1 MNKID
6 FKLVANGALE
16 KAKLLLPQ
24 WLPGGDF
31 VGDEYKVL
39 NPTRSDHSKGSFS
52 INFRTGVWCDFSS
65 DDKGGD
71 LIALHAYLFR
81 LQMSQSAKEVAA
93 MVGIDLSGGNI
104 SNSQI
109 NTASDSSHVQDS
121 TARVAW
127 QPIMPMPDDAGVYPV
142 AHLVRGIPERIYV
155 YRDSAGKVLGVIYRF
170 VTSDG
175 GKEILPCCFAEHPVN
190 GKREWRWMAFPTP
203 RPLYGL
209 DKLAEHPDLP
219 VLLVEG
225 EKCANAANLFLHG
238 RYVAVTWPGGS
249 KAIDKVDWSP
259 LKGRKVFAWAD
270 CDAKRDKQYKFLP
283 ESEQPGM
290 KAMIKIKSLLG
301 NAEDFQLIDIP
312 LPGDKP
318 DGWDIADAIEEGI
331 PLEDIYAFI
340 QNVINPTYVQSKPK
354 PQRKSFDE
362 QDGSF
367 KSVIERYALIYSTVT
382 VYDVDV
388 GIVMSIASMYYA
400 MGKDTVDNWL
410 KHADRKMILP
420 NQLVF
425 DPTDGCLPPN
435 INLFRGFEMQPKRG
449 DYAAILELLQH
460 LCADS
465 AESDQGVLDIVDWVI
480 KWLALPLQHPGTKM
494 RSALVFHGPQGA
506 GKNLFFEIIAAIYGK
521 YSIVVGQEHLEEKH
535 NDWCSSKLFMIGDE
549 VIARQE
555 LYHQKNK
562 LKAFITGETIQI
574 NPKFLPIRTERNYI
588 NVVFL
593 SNEDQPLALEES
605 DRRYFVVYTPPER
618 KDDLYQ
624 RVDACIANGG
634 IEAFYDY
641 LLNVDLDG
649 FAAFSRPPMT
659 IAKRDLIDL
668 GLKPE
673 QRFIYE
679 WINGY
684 LPVFFEPCSA
694 GQLYRLFQYW
704 ANRNGERAPPQKTF
718 TGNVRNFIK
727 VMSKQRD
734 SDKQLIEYK
743 VVKLPRNTYGQT
755 CERCWI
761 PHDYVPPDLKTEGE
775 WMDEAMISFDKYFKS
790 YVERT
795 ANGRND

>member
-1 MNKID
+1 MIQID
-6 FKLVANGALE
+6 FKLIASAALAR
-16 KAKLLLPQ
+16 AKVLLPQ
-24 WLPGGDF
+24 WLPGGDWA
-31 VGDEYKVL
+31 GDEYKAL
-39 NPTRSDHSKGSFS
+39 NPTRSDGRKGSFS
-52 INFRTGVWCDFSS
+52 INAKTGVWSDFAVGES
-65 DDKGGD
+65 GGD
-71 LIALHAYLFR
+71 LIALHAYLFG
-81 LQMSQSAKEVAA
+81 LQMAQSAKEIAE
-93 MVGIDLSGGNI
+93 MVGIDLGVGKVGSVQTNI
-104 SNSQI
+104 TPEKPER
-109 NTASDSSHVQDS
+109 TAWV
-121 TARVAW
+121 
-127 QPIMPMPDDAGVYPV
+127 PIMPVPDDAGPYPV

-175 GKEILPCCFAEHPVN
+175 GKEILPCCFAEHPVS
-190 GKREWRWMAFPTP
+190 GKREWRWMGFPTP

-209 DKLAEHPDLP
+209 DKLHENPDLP

-225 EKCANAANLFLHG
+225 EKCANAANLFLAKHF
-238 RYVAVTWPGGS
+238 VAVTWPGGS

-259 LKGRKVFAWAD
+259 LHGRKVYAWAD
-270 CDAKRDKQYKFLP
+270 CDAKRDKEGDLLP
-283 ESEQPGM
+283 EHLQPGM
-290 KAMIKIKSLLG
+290 AAMLKIGSILG
-301 NAEDFQLIDIP
+301 DAAVFDLVEIP
-312 LPGDKP
+312 KPGDKP
-318 DGWDIADAIEEGI
+318 DGWDIADAIEEGM

-367 KSVIERYALIYSTVT
+367 KSVIERYALIYSTET

-388 GIVMSIASMYYA
+388 GIVMSIASMRYA

-449 DYAAILELLQH
+449 DYSPILELLQH

-480 KWLALPLQHPGTKM
+480 KWLALPLQKPGTKM

-574 NPKFLPIRTERNYI
+574 NPKYLPIRTERNYI

-684 LPVFFEPCSA
+684 LPIFLAPCSA

-704 ANRNGERAPPQKTF
+704 ATRNGERAPPQKTF
-718 TGNVRNFIK
+718 TGNVRNFVK
-727 VMSKQRD
+727 VLSKQRD
-734 SDKQLIEYK
+734 RDDQLIDYK
-743 VVKLPRNTYGQT
+743 VVKLPKNKYGQT

-761 PHDYVPPDLKTEGE
+761 PHDYVAPDTKTEGE
-775 WMDEAMISFDKYFKS
+775 SMEEAMEQFEKFFQS
-790 YVERT
+790 YVER
-795 ANGRND
+795 GRSCEK

>member
-1 MNKID
+1 MNQID
-6 FKLVANGALE
+6 FKLIASAALSRT
-16 KAKLLLPQ
+16 KVLLPQ
-24 WLPGGDF
+24 WLPGGDWA
-31 VGDEYKVL
+31 GDEYKAL
-39 NPTRSDHSKGSFS
+39 NPTRSDGRKGSFS
-52 INFRTGVWCDFSS
+52 INAKTGVWSDFAIGES
-65 DDKGGD
+65 GGD
-71 LIALHAYLFR
+71 LIALHAYLFG
-81 LQMSQSAKEVAA
+81 LQMAQSAREIAEL
-93 MVGIDLSGGNI
+93 VGIDLIRPKDGNK
-104 SNSQI
+104 QI
-109 NTASDSSHVQDS
+109 NTASDGDKSSS
-121 TARVAW
+121 SRTAW
-127 QPIMPMPDDAGVYPV
+127 KPIMPAPDDAGVYPV
-142 AHLVRGIPERIYV
+142 AHVVRGIPERIYV

-175 GKEILPCCFAEHPVN
+175 GKEILPCCFAEHPVS
-190 GKREWRWMAFPTP
+190 GKREWRWMGFPTP

-209 DKLAEHPDLP
+209 DKLHENPDLP

-225 EKCANAANLFLHG
+225 EKCANAANLFLAKHF
-238 RYVAVTWPGGS
+238 VAVTWPGGS
-249 KAIDKVDWSP
+249 KAINKVDWSP
-259 LKGRKVFAWAD
+259 LHGRKVYAWAD
-270 CDAKRDKQYKFLP
+270 CDAKRDKQDKFLP

-318 DGWDIADAIEEGI
+318 DGWDIADAIEEGM

-367 KSVIERYALIYSTVT
+367 KSVIERYALIYSTET

-388 GIVMSIASMYYA
+388 GIVMSIASMRYA

-410 KHADRKMILP
+410 KNADRKMILP

-480 KWLALPLQHPGTKM
+480 KWLALPLQHQGTKM

-684 LPVFFEPCSA
+684 LPIFLAPCSA

-704 ANRNGERAPPQKTF
+704 ATRNGERAPPQKTF
-718 TGNVRNFIK
+718 TGNVRNFVK
-727 VMSKQRD
+727 VLSKQRD
-734 SDKQLIEYK
+734 RDDQLIDYK
-743 VVKLPRNTYGQT
+743 VVKLPKNKYGQT

-761 PHDYVPPDLKTEGE
+761 PHDYVAPDTKTEGE
-775 WMDEAMISFDKYFKS
+775 SMEEAMDQFEKLFQS
-790 YVERT
+790 YVER
-795 ANGRND
+795 GRSCEK

>member
-1 MNKID
+1 MAHVY
-6 FKLVANGALE
+6 FKLIASAALAR
-16 KAKLLLPQ
+16 AKVLLPQ
-24 WLPGGDF
+24 WLPGGDWA
-31 VGDEYKVL
+31 GDEYKAL
-39 NPTRSDHSKGSFS
+39 NPTRSDGRKGSFS
-52 INFRTGVWCDFSS
+52 INAKTGVWSDFAIGQS
-65 DDKGGD
+65 GGD
-71 LIALHAYLFR
+71 LIALHAYLFG
-81 LQMSQSAKEVAA
+81 LTMMQSSREIAE
-93 MVGIDLSGGNI
+93 MVGIGLIRPNDLGVGKDGSVQT
-104 SNSQI
+104 NSTPEKPSR
-109 NTASDSSHVQDS
+109 TAWV
-121 TARVAW
+121 
-127 QPIMPMPDDAGVYPV
+127 PIMPAPDDAGPYPV
-142 AHLVRGIPERIYV
+142 AHVVRGTPERFYV
-155 YRDSAGKVLGVIYRF
+155 YRDKHGKILGVTYRF
-170 VTSDG
+170 ITSDG
-175 GKEILPCCFAEHPVN
+175 GKEILPCCFAEHSES
-190 GKREWRWMAFPTP
+190 GKREWRWIGFSVP

-209 DKLAEHPDLP
+209 DKLHAHPDLP

-318 DGWDIADAIEEGI
+318 DGWDIADAIEEGM

-367 KSVIERYALIYSTVT
+367 KSVIERYALIYSTET

-388 GIVMSIASMYYA
+388 GIVMSIASMRYA

-449 DYAAILELLQH
+449 DYSPILELLQH

-480 KWLALPLQHPGTKM
+480 KWLALPLQKPGTKM

-624 RVDACIANGG
+624 RVDGCIANGG

-641 LLNVDLDG
+641 LLTVDLDG

-684 LPVFFEPCSA
+684 LPIFLAPCSA

-704 ANRNGERAPPQKTF
+704 ATRNGERAPPQKTF
-718 TGNVRNFIK
+718 TGNVRNFVK
-727 VMSKQRD
+727 VLSKQRD
-734 SDKQLIEYK
+734 RDDQLIDYK
-743 VVKLPRNTYGQT
+743 VVKLPKNKYGQT

-761 PHDYVPPDLKTEGE
+761 PHDYVAPDLKTEGE
-775 WMDEAMISFDKYFKS
+775 SMEEAMEQFEKFFQS
-790 YVERT
+790 YVER
-795 ANGRND
+795 GRSCEK